1 MPRAITKGHKRIGS
15 MPCICCGKEVP
26 VKKTS
31 GGKLSIV
38 CDWCDLPLYINVDTE
53 AFDRF
58 MAKVVQDPVPEA
70 SPAPETQAT
79 KAATVAPAAVPP
91 APREPEKKPESP
103 KPPARSF
110 ASPLFGTR

>member
-58 MAKVVQDPVPEA
+58 MAKVLLDPVTPNNA
-70 SPAPETQAT
+70 AAPGGAAAAGSSPA
-79 KAATVAPAAVPP
+79 AAAPAP
-91 APREPEKKPESP
+91 EPEKKPESP